1 MTALVKKRSAFMLVE
16 SFLALTLFCGIL
28 LIEMQTVQKYL
39 KQERQLRQERVEVHR
54 EKVRLLKTL
63 EQQAKSKGQK

>member
-1 MTALVKKRSAFMLVE
+1 MLVE

-63 EQQAKSKGQK
+63 EQQAKSKGQKWHGTKENG